1 MKNNTRNRRFLIVAC
16 LFAVVFLA
24 GCQSNVDSSGKTIA
38 ERIIYLTTPWS
49 DMFDESIFSAI
60 LVYPLAQCIN
70 YIGTWTNSAVLGV
83 VITTLVYNVITM
95 GLSIKS
101 TVNTQKIQMLQP
113 ELNKLQEKY
122 QGRNDDNARMQMAQE
137 MQALYNKYNV
147 NPMSSLVTPFLTLPI
162 MISMFYA
169 AQRAEVV
176 VNGSFMGVSLQSTPL
191 DAFKNIKVMWPLTVI
206 YIIMLIMQA
215 ISALLPQKLAEIKR
229 KSQPGYKA
237 YADNG
242 STNNQANTMMLS
254 MIVLI
259 GFLGI
264 RWPTA
269 MSVYWAISS
278 LANILKTLFIQR
290 RFIDNAKGRR

>member
-1 MKNNTRNRRFLIVAC
+1 MKKISKNRKFLVLAC
-16 LFAVVFLA
+16 LVLLAILA

-38 ERIIYLTTPWS
+38 ERIIHLTTPWS

-70 YIGTWTNSAVLGV
+70 YIGTWTNSAILGV
-83 VITTLVYNVITM
+83 VITTLAYNVITI

-113 ELNKLQEKY
+113 EMNKLQAKY
-122 QGRNDDNARMQMAQE
+122 AGRDDENARMQMAQE
-137 MQALYNKYNV
+137 MQSLYNKHGV
-147 NPMSSLVTPFLTLPI
+147 NPMGSLITPFLTIPI
-162 MISMFYA
+162 MISMYYA

-176 VNGSFMGVSLQSTPL
+176 VNGSIMGVSLQTTPL
-191 DAFKNIKVMWPLTVI
+191 EGIKNLKTMWPLAVI
-206 YIIMLIMQA
+206 YVVMLIMQT
-215 ISALLPQKLAEIKR
+215 ISVMLPQKLAEYKR
-229 KSQPGYKA
+229 KSQKGYKA
-237 YADNG
+237 YAEDG
-242 STNNQANTMMLS
+242 SSTNNQANTMMLS
-254 MIVLI
+254 MIFLI

-269 MSVYWAISS
+269 MSVYWAVSS

-290 RFIDNAKGRR
+290 RFIDNDKS